1 MNSIQAISYPV
12 HFQDKGYNSLSN
24 LIAENNYSTLFIL
37 VDENTF
43 KSCYP
48 KFIPNLQTDKRIEVI
63 EIESG
68 EINKNLE
75 TCIGVWNAITELG
88 GDRKSLIITLGGGV
102 ITDLGGFVA
111 SCFKRGIDFVN
122 IPTTL
127 LSMVDASVGGGMLRD
142 VLINAHPINWI
153 GDLNYLYII
162 FSAVLFTFLFK
173 SKIAH
178 LSKTMFLF
186 DTIGI
191 SVFTLLGLQK
201 GLSYDLHPI
210 IAIIMGM
217 ISAVFGGV
225 LRDVLTAKIPL
236 IFEKEVYASA
246 CLLGGIN
253 YLTLNYFK
261 VDENINFIISAIVIA
276 SIRAIAVKFHLELPK
291 IKNDLFTTSKK

>member
-1 MNSIQAISYPV
+1 MEVIYVLDILGTFAFAISGALV
-12 HFQDKGYNSLSN
+12 ALDK
-24 LIAENNYSTLFIL
+24 
-37 VDENTF
+37 
-43 KSCYP
+43 
-48 KFIPNLQTDKRIEVI
+48 KFDIF
-63 EIESG
+63 
-68 EINKNLE
+68 
-75 TCIGVWNAITELG
+75 
-88 GDRKSLIITLGGGV
+88 GV
-102 ITDLGGFVA
+102 IIIAFVTA
-111 SCFKRGIDFVN
+111 
-122 IPTTL
+122 
-127 LSMVDASVGGGMLRD
+127 VGGGMLRD

-173 SKIAH
+173 SKIAY

-236 IFEKEVYASA
+236 IFEKEIYASA
-246 CLLGGIN
+246 CLVGGIS
-253 YLTLNYFK
+253 YLILNYFK
-261 VDENINFIISAIVIA
+261 VDENINFIISAIVIV
-276 SIRAIAVKFHLELPK
+276 SIRAVAVKFHLELPK
-291 IKNDLFTTSKK
+291 ITNDLFTTSKK

>member
-1 MNSIQAISYPV
+1 MEVIYVLDILGTFAFAISGALV
-12 HFQDKGYNSLSN
+12 ALDK
-24 LIAENNYSTLFIL
+24 
-37 VDENTF
+37 
-43 KSCYP
+43 
-48 KFIPNLQTDKRIEVI
+48 KFDIF
-63 EIESG
+63 
-68 EINKNLE
+68 
-75 TCIGVWNAITELG
+75 
-88 GDRKSLIITLGGGV
+88 GV
-102 ITDLGGFVA
+102 IIIAFVTA
-111 SCFKRGIDFVN
+111 
-122 IPTTL
+122 
-127 LSMVDASVGGGMLRD
+127 VGGGMLRD

-162 FSAVLFTFLFK
+162 FLAVLFTFLFK

-246 CLLGGIN
+246 CLAGGIS
-253 YLTLNYFK
+253 YLILNYFK

-291 IKNDLFTTSKK
+291 ITNDLFTTSKK

>member
-1 MNSIQAISYPV
+1 MEIIYLIDILGTFAFAISGALV
-12 HFQDKGYNSLSN
+12 ALDK
-24 LIAENNYSTLFIL
+24 
-37 VDENTF
+37 
-43 KSCYP
+43 
-48 KFIPNLQTDKRIEVI
+48 KFDIF
-63 EIESG
+63 
-68 EINKNLE
+68 
-75 TCIGVWNAITELG
+75 
-88 GDRKSLIITLGGGV
+88 GV
-102 ITDLGGFVA
+102 IIIAFVTA
-111 SCFKRGIDFVN
+111 
-122 IPTTL
+122 
-127 LSMVDASVGGGMLRD
+127 VGGGMLRD
-142 VLINAHPINWI
+142 ILINAHPINWI

-246 CLLGGIN
+246 CLVGGIN
-253 YLTLNYFK
+253 YLILNYFK

>member
-1 MNSIQAISYPV
+1 MEVIYVLDILGTFAFAISGALV
-12 HFQDKGYNSLSN
+12 ALDK
-24 LIAENNYSTLFIL
+24 
-37 VDENTF
+37 
-43 KSCYP
+43 
-48 KFIPNLQTDKRIEVI
+48 KFDIF
-63 EIESG
+63 
-68 EINKNLE
+68 
-75 TCIGVWNAITELG
+75 
-88 GDRKSLIITLGGGV
+88 GV
-102 ITDLGGFVA
+102 IIIAFVTA
-111 SCFKRGIDFVN
+111 
-122 IPTTL
+122 
-127 LSMVDASVGGGMLRD
+127 VGGGMLRD

-246 CLLGGIN
+246 CLVGGIN
-253 YLTLNYFK
+253 YLILNYFK
-261 VDENINFIISAIVIA
+261 VDENINFIVSALVIA
-276 SIRAIAVKFHLELPK
+276 SIRAVAVKFHLELPK
-291 IKNDLFTTSKK
+291 ITNDLFTTSKK

>member
-1 MNSIQAISYPV
+1 MEVIYVLDILGTFAFAISGALV
-12 HFQDKGYNSLSN
+12 ALDK
-24 LIAENNYSTLFIL
+24 
-37 VDENTF
+37 
-43 KSCYP
+43 
-48 KFIPNLQTDKRIEVI
+48 KFDIF
-63 EIESG
+63 
-68 EINKNLE
+68 
-75 TCIGVWNAITELG
+75 
-88 GDRKSLIITLGGGV
+88 GV
-102 ITDLGGFVA
+102 IIIAFVTA
-111 SCFKRGIDFVN
+111 
-122 IPTTL
+122 
-127 LSMVDASVGGGMLRD
+127 VGGGMLRD

-201 GLSYDLHPI
+201 GLSYALHPI

-236 IFEKEVYASA
+236 IFKKEVYASA
-246 CLLGGIN
+246 CLAGGIN
-253 YLTLNYFK
+253 YLILHYFK

-276 SIRAIAVKFHLELPK
+276 SIRAVAVKFHLELPK
-291 IKNDLFTTSKK
+291 ITNDLFTTSKK

>member
-1 MNSIQAISYPV
+1 MEVIYVLDILGTFAFAISGALV
-12 HFQDKGYNSLSN
+12 ALDK
-24 LIAENNYSTLFIL
+24 
-37 VDENTF
+37 
-43 KSCYP
+43 
-48 KFIPNLQTDKRIEVI
+48 KFDIF
-63 EIESG
+63 
-68 EINKNLE
+68 
-75 TCIGVWNAITELG
+75 
-88 GDRKSLIITLGGGV
+88 GV
-102 ITDLGGFVA
+102 IIIAFVTA
-111 SCFKRGIDFVN
+111 
-122 IPTTL
+122 
-127 LSMVDASVGGGMLRD
+127 VGGGMLRD
-142 VLINAHPINWI
+142 VLINAQPINWI

-173 SKIAH
+173 SKIAY

-276 SIRAIAVKFHLELPK
+276 SIRAVAVKFHLELPK
-291 IKNDLFTTSKK
+291 ITNDLFTNSKK